1 MDVPDCFLPGERDE
15 DGARLNYAA
24 SGYRPPLNID
34 AIKCDNLEPLV
45 WDWAKVWKGNQLG
58 VNLPFDT
65 LDQD

>member
-34 AIKCDNLEPLV
+34 AIECDNLKPLV
-45 WDWAKVWKGNQLG
+45 WDWAKVLEGG
-58 VNLPFDT
+58 SST
-65 LDQD
+65 E